1 MKFIILGIIQGLTE
15 FLPVSSSGHLV
26 LAEKLFGV
34 HDYQLLII
42 LVCHFGTLLSMFVY
56 FFKDI
61 IGVFKKLGLIG
72 HIIWVSVI
80 TFIIAKSGQKFFESL
95 FSSARAVSVALCV
108 TGAILLIASRFQNGK
123 RSLNSMDIR
132 DSSLLGLMQG
142 IAVIPGISRAGMTIS
157 SLFFR
162 NIERDSAFKFS
173 FLAGMPA
180 IAGAFILQIKDAGA
194 IPAEVRGHLILACA
208 ASFVTGL
215 AALAILRSIINQAK
229 FHWFGYYCI
238 AAGVLSFIFIK

>member
-1 MKFIILGIIQGLTE
+1 MKFIILGMIQGLTE

-26 LAEKLFGV
+26 IAEKLFGV
-34 HDYQLLII
+34 HDHQLLII

-61 IGVFKKLGLIG
+61 VALFKKIGLIG
-72 HIIWVSVI
+72 HILLVSVI
-80 TFIIAKSGQKFFESL
+80 TFVIAKSGEKFFESL
-95 FSSARAVSVALCV
+95 FSSTRAVSVALCV
-108 TGAILLIASRFQNGK
+108 TGVILLIASRFQNGK
-123 RSLNSMDIR
+123 RSLNSIDVR

-142 IAVIPGISRAGMTIS
+142 IAVIPGISRAGMTMS
-157 SLFFR
+157 ALFFR
-162 NIERDSAFKFS
+162 KIEKDSAFKFS
-173 FLAGMPA
+173 FLAGMPV

-194 IPAEVRGHLILACA
+194 IPAELRGHLILAVVV
-208 ASFVTGL
+208 SFITGL
-215 AALAILRSIINQAK
+215 AALAALRSVISRAK